1 MSLRCEGIFPASQD
15 RACNNYRCGI
25 KIISIIIV
33 SLNLML
39 SLRGLPPPDL
49 HVGDGKYYCHY
60 AEEVAEAGAVIC
72 RNLNWSD

>member
-1 MSLRCEGIFPASQD
+1 
-15 RACNNYRCGI
+15 
-25 KIISIIIV
+25 
-33 SLNLML
+33 ML

-72 RNLNWSD
+72 RNLNWSDWAESRRQAKWPRALNTTPHWAKQNILHDVY